1 MGTPVRI
8 LKVFLY
14 SIFIF
19 LYRRAENIE
28 NSSDSWFETSGVGFL
43 EYEECAGDGD
53 IVWKRGYSALFEIL
67 MVRFSSSVIRI
78 VVDNKLNYVYLQ
90 RNLPKKQNG
99 SLPLSDRIQLNSPV
113 NLIRWNPVSGSS
125 KVQVISSGKTY
136 EADMVLVT
144 CSLGVLKDKA
154 NSLFTPNLPETK
166 TKAIEVRILN

>member
-1 MGTPVRI
+1 M
-8 LKVFLY
+8 
-14 SIFIF
+14 
-19 LYRRAENIE
+19 
-28 NSSDSWFETSGVGFL
+28 
-43 EYEECAGDGD
+43 
-53 IVWKRGYSALFEIL
+53 
-67 MVRFSSSVIRI
+67 
-78 VVDNKLNYVYLQ
+78 DNKLNYVYLQ

-154 NSLFTPNLPETK
+154 NSLFIPNLPVTK
-166 TKAIEVRILN
+166 KKAIEVRIRN